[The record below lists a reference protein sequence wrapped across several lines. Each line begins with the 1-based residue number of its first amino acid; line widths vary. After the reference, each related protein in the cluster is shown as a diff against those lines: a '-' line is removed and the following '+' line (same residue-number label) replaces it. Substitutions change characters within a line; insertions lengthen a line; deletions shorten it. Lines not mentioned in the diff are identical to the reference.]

1 MNILVGYAGVHGST
15 HGIAERLATRLAECG
30 HVAVVVPLA
39 AEQKTGGY
47 DAFVL
52 GSAVHHGA
60 WLAPAADFIRSHPST
75 LATRPTWL
83 YSVSVPPREGHRPAR
98 RRTEPRQLAGI
109 RSLIRP
115 CEHQMLAGAVY
126 RDHVPGWRHL
136 AFRARGGRYGDH
148 RDWKAVDHWAE
159 CIHGRLADVEG
170 ADPDPGTH

>member
-1 MNILVGYAGVHGST
+1 MNILVGYTGVHGST

-30 HVAVVVPLA
+30 HVTVVVPLA

-60 WLAPAADFIRSHPST
+60 WLGQATDFIRSHPST
-75 LATRPTWL
+75 LATHPTWL
-83 YSVSVPPREGHRPAR
+83 YSVSVPPHAGHWPVR
-98 RRTEPRQLAGI
+98 RSVEPRQLAGI

-115 CEHQMLAGAVY
+115 WEHQMLAGAVY

-148 RDWKAVDHWAE
+148 RDWKAVDSWAE
-159 CIHGRLADVEG
+159 RIHKGLAS
-170 ADPDPGTH
+170 ADASDTGL

>member
-1 MNILVGYAGVHGST
+1 MNILVGYSGVHGST

-30 HVAVVVPLA
+30 HVTVVVPLV

-60 WLAPAADFIRSHPST
+60 WLGQATDFIRSHPST
-75 LATRPTWL
+75 LATHPTWL
-83 YSVSVPPREGHRPAR
+83 YSVGVPPHAGRWPAR
-98 RRTEPRQLAGI
+98 RRPEPRQLAGI

-115 CEHQMLAGAVY
+115 WGHQLLAGAIY

-136 AFRARGGRYGDH
+136 AFRACGGRYGDH
-148 RDWKAVDHWAE
+148 RDWKAVDDWVE
-159 CIHGRLADVEG
+159 RIHRRLVTADTTDS
-170 ADPDPGTH
+170 AL